1 MYLAFKIGRIANLN
15 ATSLLSHIIPMKKI
29 ICTHL
34 YNDFSGS
41 PLVLA
46 TAIKGL
52 IQKGHTITLLTSES
66 EGFLSDLKVDKVNI
80 PYEYRP
86 NKLMRLLFLLLN
98 QWQVFRQILKY
109 RKEEVVIYVNT
120 LLPFGAALAAKLT
133 GKKVIYHI
141 HETSIRPILFKYFLK
156 LIAAFTAN
164 QAIYV
169 SKYLMKTEA
178 IPWTEGKV
186 VYNALSDEFIK
197 TATSYVH
204 QNNQKAYPFTVL
216 MLCSLKK
223 YKGIDQFVA
232 LAKHLPN
239 YRFELVLNAT
249 TTAINDYFNMKN
261 LPENLILFPKQNNV
275 HWFYKRAHL
284 VVNLSNPQEWIETFG
299 MTLLEAMT
307 YGIPVIAPA
316 IGGPVEV
323 VQDGKNGYCI
333 NSQHLAAIIDKI
345 KALANKNG
353 LYQSFSAN
361 ALDFANLFQ
370 KDHFVWQINRAFE

>member
-1 MYLAFKIGRIANLN
+1 
-15 ATSLLSHIIPMKKI
+15 
-29 ICTHL
+29 L

-52 IQKGHTITLLTSES
+52 IKKGHPITLLTSGS
-66 EGFLSDLKVDKVNI
+66 EGFLSDLAINKVNI
-80 PYEYRP
+80 PYKFHP
-86 NKLMRLLFLLLN
+86 NKLRRLLFLLLN
-98 QWQVFRQILKY
+98 QWQVFCQILKY
-109 RKEEVVIYVNT
+109 RKEDVVIYVNT

-141 HETSIRPILFKYFLK
+141 HETSIRPILFKHFLK
-156 LIAAFTAN
+156 FVVAITAN
-164 QAIYV
+164 QVIYV

-178 IPWTEGKV
+178 IPWTNGKV
-186 VYNALSDEFIK
+186 VYNALSDKFIQ
-197 TATSYVH
+197 TAATYVH
-204 QNNQKAYPFTVL
+204 QNHQKAYPFTVL
-216 MLCSLKK
+216 MLCSLKR

-232 LAKHLPN
+232 LAKRLPN

-249 TTAINDYFNMKN
+249 THAINNYFEMDK

-284 VVNLSNPQEWIETFG
+284 VVNLSNPKEWIETFG

-333 NSQHLAAIIDKI
+333 NSQHLTAIIDKI
-345 KALANKNG
+345 KGLANKSD

-370 KDHFVWQINRAFE
+370 KDRFVWEINRAFE